1 MSSVNAELMS
11 MIICAK
17 TGDILDDD
25 ELEEIDERLRII
37 DEFKSVSAEQL
48 AKKSEIVFTQ
58 DHICNTNLKF
68 IDDSLDGV
76 KIVDSKTR
84 KTVVAKNQ
92 MDIIKFHTECLVSLE
107 EVNKNNAETEEQ
119 EKKRL
124 AANEKTLAEKRRRIE
139 RKKYDKLTETM
150 SGASHKKDII
160 ERQERAEAKFIL
172 SFGFGFISVMF
183 LGFLTGFLAGEFVL

>member
-1 MSSVNAELMS
+1 MS

-84 KTVVAKNQ
+84 KTVVAK
-92 MDIIKFHTECLVSLE
+92 S
-107 EVNKNNAETEEQ
+107 
-119 EKKRL
+119 
-124 AANEKTLAEKRRRIE
+124 
-139 RKKYDKLTETM
+139 
-150 SGASHKKDII
+150 
-160 ERQERAEAKFIL
+160 
-172 SFGFGFISVMF
+172 
-183 LGFLTGFLAGEFVL
+183 